1 MGPQLDPIR
10 MIHQYL
16 RLIIDAETPSEKQCI
31 ALELFSYLESKLNW
45 VKSNQV
51 FADAVVAKLNE
62 FNRGCVLEK
71 EIYRSFRHL
80 IRDLEPQRYQVK

>member
-10 MIHQYL
+10 MIHRYL
-16 RLIIDAETPSEKQCI
+16 RLIIDAETSSKKQGV

-62 FNRGCVLEK
+62 FSRGSVIDK
-71 EIYRSFRHL
+71 EIYRSYRHL
-80 IRDLEPQRYQVK
+80 IRELEPQRYQVK